1 MSVHDCF
8 HRMRSASLL
17 SFIFIINKCYGTI
30 DKLFDV
36 IWTNQHEAEILT
48 EEEHKIAFRD
58 IVLEGYNLIRCV
70 QIEITSLCL
79 AK

>member
-1 MSVHDCF
+1 
-8 HRMRSASLL
+8 MRSASLL
-17 SFIFIINKCYGTI
+17 SFIYIINKCYGTI

-58 IVLEGYNLIRCV
+58 VVLEGYN
-70 QIEITSLCL
+70 
-79 AK
+79 